1 MKYLISLILCLVMIS
16 PLHSQ
21 TISKGEIKEIVN
33 SNGDTL
39 VIMNLEDAREILSD
53 LLDYEIVDSLLL
65 SYKKNDSIQENLIIL
80 QKITIKK
87 LQEKNYNQHLII
99 TNLDSLVRNKNREI
113 EINTEVIKTQKKE
126 IKRQKFLKVVGFIGS
141 ILLPIITLIATN

>member
-1 MKYLISLILCLVMIS
+1 MIS

>member
-1 MKYLISLILCLVMIS
+1 
-16 PLHSQ
+16 
-21 TISKGEIKEIVN
+21 
-33 SNGDTL
+33 
-39 VIMNLEDAREILSD
+39 MNLEDAREILSD